1 LPTFCFALRG
11 AAWMRATPKP
21 SASSG
26 AFDGVPRDE
35 RAVINYLVGELWRR
49 IGDAALAEAWF
60 DRVRT
65 EVVDGEAQQW
75 IVEAADQQR
84 DCPREWFS

>member
-1 LPTFCFALRG
+1 
-11 AAWMRATPKP
+11 
-21 SASSG
+21 
-26 AFDGVPRDE
+26 
-35 RAVINYLVGELWRR
+35 VINYLVGELWRR